1 LRHPLFVDEFPL
13 TVDEKNRLLIPSQV
27 RRVIQPE
34 RDGEALYVTVGRN
47 EVPWLY
53 TERYYEHL
61 MSQAPA
67 ELTPDDDRLE
77 YDQLMFALASRIE
90 VDKQGRVLVPD
101 KQLKYAGDSKELT
114 LVGVRDHLELWNRAA
129 WAAHSEGLRQRRAAI
144 ELRARQ
150 ARQAPNGS

>member
-1 LRHPLFVDEFPL
+1 M
-13 TVDEKNRLLIPSQV
+13 IPSQV